1 MTVNEIKLYPIE
13 KEFADL
19 GYYEKAKHT
28 RFKYLIA
35 SSSEDKGS
43 SLKNMFFNTLEH
55 AVRAVSEIECG
66 DDIVYEIGN
75 SNDIYTIYI
84 EGNDGV
90 VVYNLMPYW
99 GLNSWIKR
107 YSEDWYWVYWSFL
120 LCLELIVGIVGV

>member
-1 MTVNEIKLYPIE
+1 MSVNEIELYPIE
-13 KEFADL
+13 MEFADL

-35 SSSEDKGS
+35 SSSEDKGNIV
-43 SLKNMFFNTLEH
+43 KNMFFNTLEH

-66 DDIVYEIGN
+66 DDLVYEIGN

-90 VVYNLMPYW
+90 VAYMLMPY
-99 GLNSWIKR
+99 
-107 YSEDWYWVYWSFL
+107 
-120 LCLELIVGIVGV
+120 

>member
-13 KEFADL
+13 KDFADL

-55 AVRAVSEIECG
+55 AVRAISEIEYG
-66 DDIVYEIGN
+66 DDVVYEIGN

-84 EGNDGV
+84 EDNEGV
-90 VVYNLMPYW
+90 VAYILMPY
-99 GLNSWIKR
+99 
-107 YSEDWYWVYWSFL
+107 
-120 LCLELIVGIVGV
+120 

>member
-35 SSSEDKGS
+35 SSREDKGS
-43 SLKNMFFNTLEH
+43 SVKNVFFNTLEH
-55 AVRAVSEIECG
+55 AVRAVPDIEYG
-66 DDIVYEIGN
+66 YDVVYEIGN
-75 SNDIYTIYI
+75 SNDVYIIYI
-84 EGNDGV
+84 EGNDGM

-99 GLNSWIKR
+99 WLNS
-107 YSEDWYWVYWSFL
+107 
-120 LCLELIVGIVGV
+120 